1 MVGILARLEGI
12 LVLRRPTVSEDLKIS
27 RTLNSQ
33 GWQLFETS
41 GMYESSNS

>member
-33 GWQLFETS
+33 GVACMKLVNYKKE
-41 GMYESSNS
+41 